1 MKKLTPRTLSRRRFL
16 GTVGTTTAAL
26 TIVPNYVISGLG
38 HKAPSD
44 MINVAGIG
52 IASQGSVD
60 IQGIATPDIP
70 IKPFTPEQLAG
81 LSKSGQEYQAMVIK
95 WNHES
100 LKQSGEPK
108 TVKLANIY
116 ALCDVDSNYAANTF
130 AAYPKAK
137 IYSDWRQM
145 LEKEKSIDAVV
156 IATPDHN
163 HAPIAAAFI
172 KEKKHVYLEKPMAK
186 TIYECRKLAELAKQ
200 YKVVT
205 QMGNQGHASDGTRR
219 TVEWI
224 QSGVI
229 GDVREVNCFTSSPIW
244 PQGNIP
250 RPAGIKVPKNLNWDV
265 WLGPAP
271 EKPFNPELCHFAWRG
286 LWDYG
291 TGAIGDLGAHILD
304 AVTWSLN
311 LGLPIKIQATSTP
324 YSSDYMP
331 LAETVVYEFPDR
343 FTPGIGY
350 MPSVKVTW
358 SDGGLLPP
366 RPAALE
372 QGRPIGAATY
382 IGDKGIIMHESHGAM
397 PELVPA
403 NPGFKGPD
411 PWIPRT
417 GNIYEDWIDA
427 IKNGKKSSNDFSWS
441 AKVTEIML
449 LTNIAIQAQK
459 SNKILEYD
467 GANMKITN
475 LPEANSLL
483 QYEYRKGWS
492 L

>member
-1 MKKLTPRTLSRRRFL
+1 MKKQTSKVLSRRSFL
-16 GTVGTTTAAL
+16 STIGTTTAAL

-52 IASQGSVD
+52 ISSQGSLD
-60 IQGIATPDIP
+60 IQQIATPDVP
-70 IKPFTPEQLAG
+70 IKPFTPAQLAG
-81 LSKSGQEYQAMVIK
+81 LSKSCQEYQAMVIEWEK
-95 WNHES
+95 ATPVPPGGQ
-100 LKQSGEPK
+100 KP
-108 TVKLANIY
+108 VKLANIY
-116 ALCDVDSNYAANTF
+116 ALCDVDSSYAANTF
-130 AAYPKAK
+130 AGYPKAK

-172 KEKKHVYLEKPMAK
+172 REKKHVYLEKPMAK
-186 TIYECRKLAELAKQ
+186 TIYECRKLAELARQ
-200 YKVVT
+200 YDVVT
-205 QMGNQGHASDGTRR
+205 QMGNQGHAEEGTRK

-250 RPAGIKVPKNLNWDV
+250 RPAGVKIPKNLNWDV

-271 EKPFNPELCHFAWRG
+271 EKTFNPEVCHFAWRG

-304 AVTWSLN
+304 AVAWSLN
-311 LGLPIKIQATSTP
+311 LGLPTKIQATSTP

-343 FTPGIGY
+343 YTPGIGY
-350 MPSVKVTW
+350 MPAVKVTW
-358 SDGGLLPP
+358 SDGGLQPP
-366 RPAALE
+366 RPVTLE
-372 QGRPIGAATY
+372 QGRQLGAATY
-382 IGDKGIIMHESHGAM
+382 IGDKGILMHESHGAM

-403 NPGFKGPD
+403 NPAFKGPD
-411 PWIPRT
+411 PWIART
-417 GNIYEDWIDA
+417 ANNYEDWINA
-427 IKNGKKSSNDFSWS
+427 IRNGKKSNNDFSWS
-441 AKVTEIML
+441 SKVTEIML
-449 LTNIAIQAQK
+449 LTNIAIQTQK

-467 GANMKITN
+467 ATNMKFTN
-475 LPEANSLL
+475 LPEANSLFH
-483 QYEYRKGWS
+483 YEYRKGWS